1 MKSDVDKLRRE
12 MLLERLLTDA
22 ADMLS
27 DSLLSTCADHEY
39 RLCLIELGIN

>member
-12 MLLERLLTDA
+12 MLLEQLLADA

-27 DSLLSTCADHEY
+27 DSLLETCAGHEY